1 MIERV
6 LQQFPPHTHGLTLV
20 SDPDRVLADE
30 GLLAALAERGFRLVN
45 ETDPVRLRGRVEE
58 MRPFCLQVPLIVVT
72 AGALKEL
79 PYDLWQQG
87 HPVVLALHTFFPN
100 LAYPL
105 VSALTPG
112 QRWRLSQAPAPAK
125 TLGRQG
131 SMDYILR
138 HVFALDFGTLRQ
150 PAALIAWL
158 DGYHQQADAMPMLF
172 TDCLLAHLHSVP
184 TYADW
189 PLEELLAQR
198 EAFVAFVREQWR
210 GYVQQQT
217 GQLLSEKPVR
227 YVLDFQ
233 ASEALQDV
241 MPRLARS
248 GTVTPL
254 QVQDPECLP
263 RWARAAV
270 LAPDEDR
277 LQRRLGELLSL
288 LEGYR
293 AGPVTDARWPDWQ
306 GIARTWAE
314 LTSIRY
320 NPEARLE
327 PKQRA
332 ACVQLQEWLDAA
344 FVEWLRR
351 SYAPLGSQR
360 LPVPHHVHHVPDYVA
375 FQRRQNPASRVALC
389 VLDGLALPDWY
400 LIGSAW
406 RARHPNW
413 RFVEQLLLAQIPT
426 QTAISR
432 QALVSG
438 LRPADFAA
446 TLYHNQAEPQHWTAF
461 WARQEVPA
469 DACAYVHV
477 ALPRAEPPALDSPRL
492 HALCLVYSRIDEM
505 AHDATLGA
513 GGVQASLQL
522 WLQQESP
529 RLEALLAQLL
539 ERGFVI
545 YLTSDHGHVEARGFG
560 QPSEGL
566 LVQALGKRARLYAD
580 ALVVKAT
587 QMAFHSTILWSDDG
601 LLPAG
606 VWALMP
612 EGREAFATHNQVVVT
627 HGGMTLD
634 EMVVPLVTITE
645 S

>member
-6 LQQFPPHTHGLTLV
+6 LQQFPPHTHPLTLV

-45 ETDPVRLRGRVEE
+45 ETDAVRLRCRVEE
-58 MRPFCLQVPLIVVT
+58 MRPFGRQVPLIVVT
-72 AGALKEL
+72 AGALNEL

-87 HPVVLALHTFFPN
+87 HHVVLALHTFFPN

-138 HVFALDFGTLRQ
+138 HVFALDCDALRQ

-158 DGYHQQADAMPMLF
+158 DGYHQQADPMPTLF
-172 TDCLLAHLHSVP
+172 ADCLLAYLRTVL

-189 PLEELLAQR
+189 PLEELLARR
-198 EAFVAFVREQWR
+198 EAFVGFVREQWL

-227 YVLDFQ
+227 YVLDFE

-241 MPRLARS
+241 MPRLVRS

-254 QVQDPECLP
+254 QVQDPERLP
-263 RWARAAV
+263 RWARPAV

-277 LQRRLGELLSL
+277 LQRRLCELLSS

-293 AGPVTDARWPDWQ
+293 AGPLTDARWPDWQ
-306 GIARTWAE
+306 AIARQWAE
-314 LTSIRY
+314 LSTIRY

-327 PKQRA
+327 PKQQTT
-332 ACVQLQEWLDAA
+332 CLQLQEWLDSA
-344 FVEWLRR
+344 FLEWLRR

-360 LPVPHHVHHVPDYVA
+360 VPVPHQVHHVPDYIA
-375 FQRRQNPASRVALC
+375 FQRRQKQAGRVALC
-389 VLDGLALPDWY
+389 ILDGLALPDWY
-400 LIGSAW
+400 LIGPTW

-413 RFVEQLLLAQIPT
+413 RFDEQLLLAQIPT
-426 QTAISR
+426 QTAVSR

-446 TLYHNQAEPQHWTAF
+446 TLYHNQAEPQHWTTF

-469 DACAYVHV
+469 DACAYVHL
-477 ALPRAEPPALDSPRL
+477 ALPRQEPPALDSPRL

-505 AHDATLGA
+505 AHDATPGTS
-513 GGVQASLQL
+513 GVQASLQL
-522 WLQQESP
+522 WLQHESP
-529 RLEALLAQLL
+529 QMESLLAQLL
-539 ERGFVI
+539 GHGFTI
-545 YLTSDHGHVEARGFG
+545 YVTSDHGHVEARGFG
-560 QPSEGL
+560 HPSEGL
-566 LVQALGKRARLYAD
+566 LVQTRGQRARMYAD
-580 ALVVKAT
+580 GLVARAVQQAFSPTALWAE
-587 QMAFHSTILWSDDG
+587 DG
-601 LLPAG
+601 LLPDG
-606 VWALMP
+606 VWALIP
-612 EGREAFATHNQVVVT
+612 TDRHAFATFNEIVVT
-627 HGGMTLD
+627 HGGATLD